1 MKRLALIITLLI
13 WQPAFSAGCF
23 VSNFKGAVMSEYVE
37 SKRSEVAYQW
47 LRGEVDNCSAEKL
60 SIIRSNSPSWLGTAL
75 NPQIEAVIEAAIEA
89 KASED
94 PELLKKLFEPASLSP
109 TNLSTASGSTT
120 NAGVTPRQP
129 VVSPATLN
137 VSGGLSA
144 SVNYGNISGPTL
156 INNTETNVDVRNR
169 ADAANQ
175 NTNIQDSPDARVRQ
189 NEDGGGY
196 RGIGPA
202 PNIGRNGPYGGPVNQ
217 NANINDSPN
226 ARINQG
232 AFR

>member
-1 MKRLALIITLLI
+1 MKRLALIISLLI
-13 WQPAFSAGCF
+13 WQPVFSAGCF

-47 LRGEVDNCSAEKL
+47 LRGEAVNCSTEKL

-75 NPQIEAVIEAAIEA
+75 NPQIEALIEAAIEA

-109 TNLSTASGSTT
+109 KNLSTASGSTT

-129 VVSPATLN
+129 VVSPSTLN

-144 SVNYGNISGPTL
+144 NVNYGNISGPTL

-189 NEDGGGY
+189 NENAGGF
-196 RGIGPA
+196 RGIGPEL
-202 PNIGRNGPYGGPVNQ
+202 NIGRNGSYGGPVNQ

-232 AFR
+232 VVR